1 MIQQTISTA
10 DTMVLHGKTST
21 NMIQIQP
28 ITFPIKGTATQMS
41 VLVLNFDTNATTATT
56 YWQLFT
62 EDNIQV
68 LDGNYT
74 MTEEQFSA
82 WGTDNNVVNEYVA
95 DAIGVTIIS

>member
-1 MIQQTISTA
+1 MIQQITSTA
-10 DTMVLHGKTST
+10 DTMVLHGKTSIK
-21 NMIQIQP
+21 MIQIQP

-41 VLVLNFDTNATTATT
+41 VLVLNFETNATTATT

-62 EDNIQV
+62 EDNTQV

-74 MTEEQFSA
+74 MTEEQFAA
-82 WGTDNNVVNEYVA
+82 WGQDNNVVNEYVA

>member
-1 MIQQTISTA
+1 MIQQTTSTA
-10 DTMVLHGKTST
+10 DTMVLHGKTSIKMT
-21 NMIQIQP
+21 QIQP

-62 EDNIQV
+62 EDNTQV

-74 MTEEQFSA
+74 MTEEQFAA
-82 WGTDNNVVNEYVA
+82 WGQDNNVVNEYVA

>member
-1 MIQQTISTA
+1 
-10 DTMVLHGKTST
+10 
-21 NMIQIQP
+21 MIQIQP

-62 EDNIQV
+62 EDGTQV
-68 LDGNYT
+68 ADGNYT
-74 MTEEQFSA
+74 MTEEQFAA

-95 DAIGVTIIS
+95 EAIGVTIIS